1 MPTGTEV
8 ALSCDTAGAEI
19 RYTTGGGNPTMA
31 SAKYTAPIPI
41 TQDTVIKAK
50 AYNAKGGYTPSEVLE
65 AAYEVQA

>member
-1 MPTGTEV
+1 
-8 ALSCDTAGAEI
+8 
-19 RYTTGGGNPTMA
+19 MA